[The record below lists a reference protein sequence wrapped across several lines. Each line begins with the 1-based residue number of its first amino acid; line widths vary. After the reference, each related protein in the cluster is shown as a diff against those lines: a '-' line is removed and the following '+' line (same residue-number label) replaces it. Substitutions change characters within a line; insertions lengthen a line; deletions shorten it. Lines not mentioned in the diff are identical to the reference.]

1 MNNLPAKMALDRIQ
15 PGRLLVKAISELRM
29 RNICWISDNRIREKP
44 IPLFRRHRLEE
55 RYGFGG
61 TC

>member
-44 IPLFRRHRLEE
+44 KPFFQPMPAEE